1 MSAHS
6 VRLKFEDGG
15 VIYISSSR
23 ARQLLNGKA
32 ADVVSQRPFVLKL
45 KKRMSSDEFL
55 LQRWTS
61 VSGDYM
67 PMSGRLLERNPPR
80 P

>member
-23 ARQLLNGKA
+23 ARQLPNGKA
-32 ADVVSQRPFVLKL
+32 ADVVSRRPFVLKL

-61 VSGDYM
+61 VSEGM